1 MNRTSNER
9 GEIIPSGELNLG
21 TLRFNPVSA
30 VIFVVCLAAAGFL
43 GLHLMFLPAGAI
55 FVFGVLCLI
64 SLKIASEWE
73 RAVLLRLGK
82 FSGLRGPGL
91 FFIVPFIDTVPYWID
106 LRLVANAFRAEQTLT
121 QDSVPV
127 DVDAVCFWK
136 VVDPERAALEVSNY
150 FEVINWASQTALRDV
165 IGKSDLAKMLIGREQ
180 IDIQL
185 KELIDHRTEG
195 WGIQVQ
201 SVEIRDVIIPAALQ
215 DAMSIQAQAERERQA
230 RVILGE
236 SETQIA
242 EKFAKAAES
251 YVNNPTAL
259 HLRAMNM
266 LYEGLKERGAMVI
279 VPSSAVETMGLGAIL
294 GTASMNK
301 ITDGGDARLAPVFQG
316 K

>member
-1 MNRTSNER
+1 MNKASTEKEEVFSPKEV
-9 GEIIPSGELNLG
+9 NLG
-21 TLRFNPVSA
+21 TLRFNPLSG
-30 VIFVVCLAAAGFL
+30 VIFLVCLAVAGFL
-43 GLHLMFLPAGAI
+43 GLQLLFLPAAGV
-55 FVFGVLCLI
+55 FVFGALCLI
-64 SLKIASEWE
+64 SLKIASQWE
-73 RAVLLRLGK
+73 RVVLLRLGK
-82 FSGLRGPGL
+82 FRGMRGPGL
-91 FFIVPFIDTVPYWID
+91 FFILPFIDTVPYWID
-106 LRLVANAFRAEQTLT
+106 LRLIATAFRAEQTLT

-136 VVDPERAALEVSNY
+136 VTNPEKAALEVSNY
-150 FEVINWASQTALRDV
+150 FEVISWSSQTALRDV

-180 IDIQL
+180 IDLQL

-195 WGIQVQ
+195 WGIHVQ

-215 DAMSIQAQAERERQA
+215 DAMSVQAQAERERQA
-230 RVILGE
+230 RIILGE

-242 EKFAKAAES
+242 ESFAKAAES
-251 YVNNPTAL
+251 YIGNPTAL

-294 GTASMNK
+294 GTTTLAK
-301 ITDGGDARLAPVFQG
+301 ITQGDSKVTPVLEG